1 MVSSKSGWRLQFGNC
16 VFDGEARSLTRA
28 GRVVSLSPKAFAL
41 LQALL
46 VARPRALSSR
56 ELHDRLWPGTYVTH
70 TSLPRVVAEVR
81 KAMGDRRREARFVR
95 TVHGFGYAFCGEATL
110 APSQASA
117 ATDPPRAWAW
127 CGRRARSTFR
137 EGEALIGRGRD
148 CVVRIDLPEISRH
161 HARIRVAGEA
171 ATIEDLGSKNGT
183 CVGGRPRVG
192 PDRPPRRGRDR
203 GRLGGPR
210 VPEQGLRP
218 LDPNGPDPELRSIP
232 PKPRGPG

>member
-1 MVSSKSGWRLQFGNC
+1 MLRESFVVSSKSGWRLQFGNC

-28 GRVVSLSPKAFAL
+28 GRGVSLSPKAFAL

-46 VARPRALSSR
+46 VARPRALSSG

-81 KAMGDRRREARFVR
+81 KALGDRRREARFVR

-110 APSQASA
+110 APSQDPA
-117 ATDPPRAWAW
+117 ATDPPSRVGVVWQ
-127 CGRRARSTFR
+127 AREITLS

-183 CVGGRPRVG
+183 CVGGRLVSGPTDLHDGAEIVVG
-192 PDRPPRRGRDR
+192 SEVLVFRSRGSARSTR
-203 GRLGGPR
+203 TGPIR
-210 VPEQGLRP
+210 
-218 LDPNGPDPELRSIP
+218 N
-232 PKPRGPG
+232 